1 MSAVLDIRQVRL
13 KDADA
18 LLAIYRPLVEETAVS
33 FELEAPGLDEFQ
45 DRIRHALTRW
55 EWLVAEAD
63 GQIAGYAYGTAY
75 RPRAAYRFSVEVSVY
90 VHPDRQRSGVA
101 EALYRELLGRLRVL
115 GYCNAYAGIALPND
129 ASIALHRKLGFAP
142 VGLFRQIGWKFGRW
156 HDIWMWHLRLA
167 ER

>member
-1 MSAVLDIRQVRL
+1 MSPALDIRRVRL
-13 KDADA
+13 EDAEA

-33 FELEAPGLDEFQ
+33 FEMQPPDLGEFQ
-45 DRIRHALTRW
+45 DRIRQALTQW
-55 EWLVAEAD
+55 EWLVAVAD
-63 GQIAGYAYGTAY
+63 GQVSGYAYGTAY
-75 RPRAAYRFSVEVSVY
+75 RPRAAYRYSVEVSVY
-90 VHPDRQRSGVA
+90 VHPNRQRSGIA
-101 EALYRELLGRLRVL
+101 EALYRELLGRLKAL